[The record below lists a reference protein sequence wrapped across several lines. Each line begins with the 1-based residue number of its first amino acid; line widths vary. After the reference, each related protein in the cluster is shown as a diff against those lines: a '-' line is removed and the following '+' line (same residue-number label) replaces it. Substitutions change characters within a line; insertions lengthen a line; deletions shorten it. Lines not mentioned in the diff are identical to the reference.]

1 MEKKPTEQECQTF
14 QEYVAAE
21 VLAIAVAIQQHGKEK
36 HNVSIG
42 IDTAVQAASM
52 LYCIKR
58 AHKQWNTE
66 LNRRKPEQKTG
77 PCPGYSFE

>member
-36 HNVSIG
+36 HKVSVG
-42 IDTAVQAASM
+42 IDAAVQAASM
-52 LYCIKR
+52 LYCIER
-58 AHKQWNTE
+58 AHKEWRKE
-66 LNRRKPEQKTG
+66 LQRKKPKNS
-77 PCPGYSFE
+77 PGVRVG